1 MENSNKEKYEAIEHI
16 ENLINEVINDYK
28 ESENAAYIL
37 AIKIVDLVGRN
48 KLMSE
53 FIIKQLISKHIDKR
67 FLLLTKP
74 IEFLR
79 DILNVFLSHESLKE
93 TLEENEKFMEK
104 LSVDITEIL
113 KTEGPLKA
121 YEITERLNNKIKI
134 NKKNPKNIE

>member
-16 ENLINEVINDYK
+16 ENLINEVISDYK
-28 ESENAAYIL
+28 ESENVAYVL
-37 AIKIVDLVGRN
+37 AIKIVDLAGRN

-67 FLLLTKP
+67 FSFLTKP

-93 TLEENEKFMEK
+93 MIEENEKFMEK
-104 LSVDITEIL
+104 LSVDISDIL
-113 KTEGPLKA
+113 KTEGPLKV
-121 YEITERLNNKIKI
+121 YEITEKI
-134 NKKNPKNIE
+134 NKRFKKSKF